1 MSDASQAPLPTL
13 RNPGYDRATKPRR
26 SIPVLNDTM
35 SVSSFI
41 LGLLVAYA
49 AAGLV
54 TALAFVTYGVERALP
69 QPAPVTIP
77 ARILLIPAAA
87 ALWPYVLTR
96 WLRCK
101 R

>member
-1 MSDASQAPLPTL
+1 MSDASQPPLPAL
-13 RNPGYDRATKPRR
+13 GNPGYDRATKPRR

-35 SVSSFI
+35 NVSSFI

-49 AAGLV
+49 AAGIV
-54 TALAFVTYGVERALP
+54 TALAFVSFGVERALP
-69 QPAPVTIP
+69 HPAPVTIP

-87 ALWPYVLTR
+87 ALWPYVLVR
-96 WLRCK
+96 WLRS